1 MLHYPKFGRFPEF
14 GDFEIRS
21 IVPLDIHEF
30 REIMTRHSVILFGAE
45 TYSISTLF
53 NSAHVFGED
62 TYWVIS
68 SLQFIPAGWALI
80 ENAFIKIE
88 ADLLLVE
95 FRCIGWYKKSK
106 K

>member
-1 MLHYPKFGRFPEF
+1 MLHYPKVGRFPEF

-68 SLQFIPAGWALI
+68 SLQFIPAGWALM
-80 ENAFIKIE
+80 ENAFKKIE
-88 ADLLLVE
+88 AEL
-95 FRCIGWYKKSK
+95 
-106 K
+106 